1 MTNQQSVLAWTSST
15 KLITAGLVA
24 ALAIIAYFTGISGLV
39 SADPSQVFRPVGIA
53 VIVPVALFFTAY
65 RYSSRLRNFV
75 LAQDLRTLTML
86 HHWRVLGFT
95 FLILYAH
102 DIFPAAFAWP
112 AGFGDI
118 LVGFTAPFVVSRLAR
133 DPAFATSWR
142 FIAYHALGLFDFVVA
157 VMAATLT
164 SGAFPGLFASPLTSG
179 AMEVW
184 PLNLFPSF
192 FVPLFIITHIIVFLK
207 VRELRREARAGAD
220 TALQAV

>member
-1 MTNQQSVLAWTSST
+1 MTDLHTAAPWKNST
-15 KLITAGLVA
+15 KITIA
-24 ALAIIAYFTGISGLV
+24 ALIALLAIAAYYVGITGLF
-39 SADPSQVFRPVGIA
+39 ATDPSQQFRPIGLA
-53 VIVPVALFFTAY
+53 VIIPVALFFTAY
-65 RYSSRLRNFV
+65 ALSSRLRTFV

-118 LVGFTAPFVVSRLAR
+118 LIGFTAPFVVTRLAR
-133 DPAFATSWR
+133 NPAFATSRR
-142 FIAYHALGLFDFVVA
+142 FIAFHALGLVDFVVA
-157 VMAATLT
+157 VIAATLT
-164 SGAFPGLFASPLTSG
+164 SGAFPDLVEGPLTSG

-192 FVPLFIITHIIVFLK
+192 FVPLFIITHVVVLLK
-207 VRELRREARAGAD
+207 ARELRREARTPANAG
-220 TALQAV
+220 LQAA